1 MSKLLKYS
9 KSLNHMGNTLNKH
22 LSLKDFVGVTNYI
35 EKLDLVIQALL
46 RLDAPR
52 IINTD
57 HFNLVRVLTQYECA
71 LKERYIHKEK
81 YSTENFIKE
90 IALQYAEFE
99 VSDHI
104 QMILDK
110 LEPNIKAYQ
119 FAKLK

>member
-9 KSLNHMGNTLNKH
+9 KALNHMGNTLNKH
-22 LSLKDFVGVTNYI
+22 VSLKDFVGVTNYI
-35 EKLDLVIQALL
+35 EKLDVVIQALL
-46 RLDAPR
+46 RLEAPR
-52 IINTD
+52 IINVD
-57 HFNLVRVLTQYECA
+57 HFKLVRVLTQYECA

-99 VSDHI
+99 VSGHV
-104 QMILDK
+104 QEILEK
-110 LEPNIKAYQ
+110 LEPSIKAYQ